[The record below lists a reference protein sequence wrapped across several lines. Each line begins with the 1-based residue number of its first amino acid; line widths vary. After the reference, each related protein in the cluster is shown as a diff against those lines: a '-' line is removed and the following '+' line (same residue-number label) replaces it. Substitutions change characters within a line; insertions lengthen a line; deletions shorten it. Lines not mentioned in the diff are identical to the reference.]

1 MKNNTQS
8 IGKKLLKGLAI
19 LLLLFV
25 VIIMSFSLF
34 LTIGKDRAYRISL
47 QPLNLEQVSDGT
59 YKGSYHGYRF
69 SNTVKVTVKE
79 HYITDIETIKPVLFM
94 DEKIAADL
102 TEKVKT
108 SQNLE
113 VDIVSGATCS
123 SKAMLKAIE
132 NAVQ

>member
-1 MKNNTQS
+1 MKHNTQS

-19 LLLLFV
+19 LLLFFV
-25 VIIMSFSLF
+25 VTIMGFILF
-34 LTIGKDRAYRISL
+34 LNIGKDKAYRLSL
-47 QPLNLEQVSDGT
+47 QPFNLEQVSDGT
-59 YKGSYHGYRF
+59 YTGSYQGYRF
-69 SNTVKVTVKE
+69 SNTVEVTVKE
-79 HYITDIETIKPVLFM
+79 HCITEIETIKPVLFM
-94 DEKIAADL
+94 DEKIALELA
-102 TEKVKT
+102 EKVKA